1 MADVKWSVSN
11 DREDDEAYIE
21 NERGVEC
28 VQIQRTNGPALTRG
42 EFDVIVDLI
51 AAAPEMLAALRDLR
65 ATLEALTG
73 WRELDGTQI
82 DQLIASDGLHYLDK
96 VIAKAEPVREVRRKV
111 EVTVEVTLDVQAGT
125 DDATLAMIAVDA
137 VRDGGGAVTAH
148 KVIG

>member
-28 VQIQRTNGPALTRG
+28 VQIRRTDRTALTES

-51 AAAPEMLAALRDLR
+51 AAAPEMLAVLKEVDRHFHSPSELTYEGLQGLRNAVTSAL
-65 ATLEALTG
+65 
-73 WRELDGTQI
+73 
-82 DQLIASDGLHYLDK
+82 
-96 VIAKAEPVREVRRKV
+96 AKAEPVREVRRKV